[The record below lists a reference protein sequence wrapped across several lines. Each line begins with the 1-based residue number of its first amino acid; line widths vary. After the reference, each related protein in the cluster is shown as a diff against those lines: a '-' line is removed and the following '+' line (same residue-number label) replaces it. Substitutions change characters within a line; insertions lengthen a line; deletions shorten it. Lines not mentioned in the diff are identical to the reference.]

1 MKSKVG
7 LLIGVLLAILGTGL
21 LYIYLTS
28 LEPVVISEIQRVDIV
43 VPKHDISAKMVITS
57 DLLELISI
65 PAEGLSTA
73 VATRFEDVVGKYA
86 IQTLYAG
93 GQIHMNALTATWD
106 NDLSFQLKESYRAVS
121 LALNGNSGISGL
133 LKVGDLVDV
142 VVYLPQL
149 TEQGRI
155 VRPDV
160 TKMFL
165 QNIEIIA
172 IDRSLFREDQQ
183 DLGDEIAMFHVTL
196 SVPALAVEDFVL
208 AKSIGTVELALRPME
223 GDRIYVTGGRIWQE
237 LLLNDLYKI
246 KDLFPNY
253 GVVGKLETELTE
265 GNYVYDEY
273 LYYTIQY
280 GDTLSKISL
289 KFYGNF
295 EMVPLLMLVNRI
307 TDENLIVTGTG
318 IKIPILVERGD
329 DDGN

>member
-28 LEPVVISEIQRVDIV
+28 LEPVVISEIQKVDIV

>member
-28 LEPVVISEIQRVDIV
+28 LEPVVISEIQRVGIV

>member
-149 TEQGRI
+149 KEQGGI
-155 VRPDV
+155 VRPEV